1 MGVAV
6 PGKAEELKHPIE
18 LGAKC
23 KDLFAKFLV
32 WDNGSSWSPV
42 LHYWREFAYAHDA
55 KGSYACSYHIGPRV
69 ALDNCNSNQYIPAD
83 YSYEGSVNLEKSD
96 VVTSFPPGTKGKDLG
111 GCKIYAKSPYHQNLS
126 F

>member
-1 MGVAV
+1 MAV
-6 PGKAEELKHPIE
+6 PGKADELKHPIE

-23 KDLFAKFLV
+23 KAKFEYSL
-32 WDNGSSWSPV
+32 SSIRWKNE
-42 LHYWREFAYAHDA
+42 YYKAFAYAHDA

-83 YSYEGSVNLEKSD
+83 YSYEGRVNLEKSD

-111 GCKIYAKSPYHQNLS
+111 GCKIYAKSPVDGKLAIVWKEEPK
-126 F
+126 